1 MGSRRPRRGTRSE
14 DAVVTTFQACA
25 ACILLSMP
33 SLLLAAEGTGNLP
46 RCFFAAY
53 LPSWSVTAEQGIDR
67 DVVELP
73 DRIDVVQLAFMRPDA
88 SYASDSG
95 FVGTGLEFSY
105 PASVLKDSLAL
116 LRARRPDIKVLVSVG
131 GETYANW
138 TELNSTAISE

>member
-1 MGSRRPRRGTRSE
+1 MVSY
-14 DAVVTTFQACA
+14 AFTTFRVWA
-25 ACILLSMP
+25 ACILLSLP
-33 SLLLAAEGTGNLP
+33 SLLFAAEGTGDLP

-105 PASVLKDSLAL
+105 QRPFSRIPSRYLGRGDPA
-116 LRARRPDIKVLVSVG
+116 
-131 GETYANW
+131 
-138 TELNSTAISE
+138 

>member
-1 MGSRRPRRGTRSE
+1 MGSRRRRRGTRSE
-14 DAVVTTFQACA
+14 DAVVNYAFVTFQACA

-33 SLLLAAEGTGNLP
+33 SLLFAAEDTGNLP

-53 LPSWSVTAEQGIDR
+53 LPSWSVTAEKGIDR

-105 PASVLKDSLAL
+105 PASVLRDFSRYLGRGDPA
-116 LRARRPDIKVLVSVG
+116 
-131 GETYANW
+131 
-138 TELNSTAISE
+138 